1 MGEDALTME
10 LRHLRYFLAVAEE
23 KHFGRAAARLHM
35 AQPPLSQQV
44 RQLEAELGVTL
55 LERTTR
61 KVDLTPAGEAY
72 LVRVR
77 AVLEAVEAAGEEARR
92 IDSGLEGRLVL
103 GCVGSATYSLLPSLA
118 RTLRDQLPGV
128 DFAFRGEML
137 SPDQVAALRDGSIDL
152 ALLRPPGADEE
163 HADLGFT
170 TVRQDRYVVAVPEGH
185 RLAARR
191 RVRVTDLRQEGFIV
205 HSGQGRSAMHTAVVA
220 LCREAGFE
228 PDIRHEVAETS
239 TMVTFVAAGLGVAVV
254 PEPVADLG
262 VAGAT
267 YRPLATSARLDL
279 VVATRADDA
288 SALVARA
295 LDVVRRELS

>member
-1 MGEDALTME
+1 ME

-72 LVRVR
+72 LARVR

-92 IDSGLEGRLVL
+92 IHDGLEGRLVL

-118 RTLRDQLPGV
+118 RTLREQLPGV
-128 DFAFRGEML
+128 DFTFRGEML
-137 SPDQVAALRDGSIDL
+137 SPDQVAALRDGSVDL
-152 ALLRPPGADEE
+152 ALLRPPGDSDDE
-163 HADLGFT
+163 HADLAFT

-185 RLAARR
+185 RLADRR
-191 RVRVTDLRQEGFIV
+191 RVRVADLRQEGLVV

-220 LCREAGFE
+220 LCRAEGFE

-239 TMVTFVAAGLGVAVV
+239 TMVTFVAAGLGVAIV

-267 YRPLATSARLDL
+267 YRPLATSARMDL

-295 LDVVRRELS
+295 LDVVQRELR